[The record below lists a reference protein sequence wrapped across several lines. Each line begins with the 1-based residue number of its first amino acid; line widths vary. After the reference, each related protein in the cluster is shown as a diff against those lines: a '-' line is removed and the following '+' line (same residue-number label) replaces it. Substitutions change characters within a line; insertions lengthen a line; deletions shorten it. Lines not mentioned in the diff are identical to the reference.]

1 MSLCCVA
8 MVRIVYGV
16 SGEGAGHASRAHAVL
31 THLEQRGHCVK
42 VVSYDQGHDLLRD
55 DFDVFETEG
64 LHISTVENKV
74 SVVRTFT
81 DNLCRLTG
89 GVARLRDLRQ
99 ICFREFD
106 PECVITDFEP
116 MTAHLANHHHLPL
129 LTIDNQ
135 HRMRYMAYPR
145 APHLAADALV
155 TEAIIRAM
163 VPRPDYSLVTTFYR
177 GTVENDRT
185 MLVPPVLR
193 REVTDIQPERGEHVL
208 VYFTHSFER
217 FHKHMLACERER
229 FIVYGAGREGEE
241 GNLCFKAPS
250 RTGFLEDFASARAV
264 VATAGFSLITEAL
277 HLGKPYLALPM
288 RGQFEQELNALMLES
303 MGCGANGRKVRRES
317 VGDFLYRLPDYE
329 RALADYPRGDGN
341 RELFERLDELLADD
355 CREARALHRT

>member
-1 MSLCCVA
+1 MLGA

-16 SGEGAGHASRAHAVL
+16 SGEGGGHASRARAVL
-31 THLEQRGHCVK
+31 DHLEGRGHRVK
-42 VVSYDQGHDLLRD
+42 VVSYDRGCELLRD

-64 LHISTVENKV
+64 LHLASVENKV

-99 ICFREFD
+99 ACFREFE

-129 LTIDNQ
+129 VTIDNQ
-135 HRMRYMAYPR
+135 HRMRYMTYPR
-145 APHLAADALV
+145 VPRLAADALV
-155 TEAIIRAM
+155 TEAVIRAI

-177 GTVENDRT
+177 GDVSNERT

-193 REVTDIQPERGEHVL
+193 SEVREARPECGEHVL
-208 VYFTHSFER
+208 VYFTHSFDR
-217 FHKHMLACERER
+217 FHEHLLACGRER

-241 GNLCFKAPS
+241 RNLRFKAPS
-250 RTGFLEDFASARAV
+250 RSGFLEDFATARAV

-288 RGQFEQELNALMLES
+288 RGQFEQELNALMLEAI
-303 MGCGANGRKVRRES
+303 GCGSNGREARRES
-317 VGDFLYRLPDYE
+317 LGDFLYRLPDYE
-329 RALADYPRGDGN
+329 QSLAEYPRAAGN
-341 RELFERLDELLADD
+341 RELFGRLDELLADD
-355 CREARALHRT
+355 CREARALHRG